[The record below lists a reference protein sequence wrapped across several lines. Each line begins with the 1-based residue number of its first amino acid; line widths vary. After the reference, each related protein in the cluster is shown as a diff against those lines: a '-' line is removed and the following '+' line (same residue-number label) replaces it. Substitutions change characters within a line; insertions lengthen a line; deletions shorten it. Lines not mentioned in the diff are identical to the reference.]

1 MEIHNNCVICELC
14 HLKGQEKVNLG
25 TTLQRSP
32 HLLLGCS
39 EGENVVVL
47 VTALNEA
54 GSAQQ
59 VHVGGAEILQGA
71 TVGGAAVLDP
81 AGTHVHHVV
90 RPERLLL
97 LVFLEVPGAQ
107 RHLALEAG
115 LGGRRRLIDAM
126 VAQDVLVFGQLQGP
140 VFTRSSLAGLEAF
153 DDAAELEVPLQGLHV
168 VELLTTLRALRDPAV
183 DLDGGV
189 GRRLDAS
196 SAVVVS
202 AGQHHGVGEELEAD
216 GTAELVGQ
224 QLLRL
229 GQRHDCSCSA

>member
-1 MEIHNNCVICELC
+1 MYRKMHTNRNV
-14 HLKGQEKVNLG
+14 KGQEKINLG
-25 TTLQRSP
+25 ATLKRSP

-39 EGENVVVL
+39 KGEHVVAL
-47 VTALNEA
+47 VTALDEA
-54 GSAQQ
+54 RSAQQ

-71 TVGGAAVLDP
+71 TMRGAAARNP
-81 AGTHVHHVV
+81 ARTHVHHAV

-97 LVFLEVPGAQ
+97 LVFLKVPGAQ
-107 RHLALEAG
+107 RHLAPEAG
-115 LGGRRRLIDAM
+115 LGGRRCLIDAM
-126 VAQDVLVFGQLQGP
+126 VAQNVLDVGQLQGP
-140 VFTRSSLAGLEAF
+140 VLVRSTLAGLEAF
-153 DDAAELEVPLQGLHV
+153 DDVAELEVPLQGVHV
-168 VELLTTLRALRDPAV
+168 VELLATLRALRGPAV

-189 GRRLDAS
+189 GRHLDTS